1 MKENFVEVNTQKES
15 RQLVSLSDGNGAN
28 ILLSLTPEQVKL
40 LNWLEENDWLC
51 YEARAI
57 AFNPTTDVVIL

>member
-1 MKENFVEVNTQKES
+1 MKENFVEVNTQKEP

-28 ILLSLTPEQVKL
+28 ILLSLTPGQVRL

-51 YEARAI
+51 DEARAI
-57 AFNPTTDVVIL
+57 AFNPATDVVIL